1 MGQQTIYYRP
11 PSEAGSFIIQTSL
24 GCAHNKCR
32 FCSMYTRTR
41 FRILRV
47 ADIIASMD
55 ADVAELGD
63 LASAVTSLFLGDG
76 SAIVMR
82 AEQLLRVMEH
92 AHRCFPNLERI
103 ACYGAAQHII
113 RKTPA
118 ELRALR
124 GLGLRRIHCGIE
136 SGNDEIL
143 RRINKGCTRADLLRT
158 GEVLFDAGIELDGSI
173 MIGIGGYALSD
184 ANAQD
189 TGVLL
194 NACAPATVRIRTFV
208 PKLGTP
214 MGDEYLRGEFKLLDP
229 HAALFE
235 LRVMVSSLVC
245 ATELRSDH
253 WTNFA
258 PVFGVLPGDKRLALG
273 VIDEA
278 LARPPESFRPL
289 GAARPDGD

>member
-1 MGQQTIYYRP
+1 MSLQPFFYRP
-11 PSEAGSFIIQTSL
+11 PSEADSFIIQTSL

-32 FCSMYTRTR
+32 FCSMYRKIR

-47 ADIIASMD
+47 SDIISGLDTD
-55 ADVAELGD
+55 AADLGD
-63 LASAVTSLFLGDG
+63 MVGMVTSLFLGDG

-82 AEQLLRVMEH
+82 TEQLLRVMEH

-113 RKTPA
+113 RKKPG
-118 ELRALR
+118 ELRAMR
-124 GLGLRRIHCGIE
+124 DLGLRRIHCGIE
-136 SGNDEIL
+136 TGNDTIL
-143 RRINKGCTRADLLRT
+143 KRINKGCTREDFLRT
-158 GEVLFDAGIELDGSI
+158 GELLFGADIELDGSI
-173 MIGIGGYALSD
+173 MIGIGGYDMSD

-189 TGVLL
+189 TGSLL
-194 NACAPATVRIRTFV
+194 NACVPAAVRIRTFV

-214 MGDEYLRGEFKLLDP
+214 MGDEYLRGEFDLLDP
-229 HAALFE
+229 YAALFE
-235 LRVMVSSLVC
+235 LRSLVGSLVC

-258 PVFGVLPGDKRLALG
+258 PVYGFLPKEKRRALA

-278 LARPPESFRPL
+278 LARPLEAFRPL
-289 GAARPDGD
+289 GIARPDQ

>member
-1 MGQQTIYYRP
+1 MSQQPIYYRP
-11 PSEAGSFIIQTSL
+11 PSEADSFIIQTSL

-32 FCSMYTRTR
+32 FCSMYKRTR
-41 FRILRV
+41 FRILRTD
-47 ADIIASMD
+47 AIIAGMEAD
-55 ADVAELGD
+55 AAGLGH
-63 LASAVTSLFLGDG
+63 LAAKVTSLFLGDG

-113 RKTPA
+113 RKTPE

-136 SGNDEIL
+136 TGNDDIL
-143 RRINKGCTRADLLRT
+143 RRVNKGCTRADLLRT
-158 GEVLFDAGIELDGSI
+158 GELLFDAGIELDGSI

-184 ANAQD
+184 DNARD
-189 TGVLL
+189 TGSLL

-214 MGDEYLRGEFKLLDP
+214 MGDEYLNGEFGLLDP
-229 HAALFE
+229 YAALFE
-235 LRVMVSSLVC
+235 LRALVGSLVC

-258 PVFGVLPGDKRLALG
+258 PVYGFLPKDKRLALA
-273 VIDEA
+273 VIDEV
-278 LARPPESFRPL
+278 LARPLESFRPV
-289 GAARPDGD
+289 GAAHPDGD